1 VKFLLYLIGA
11 AIAGIGVAM
20 AITNPDRASYNEYA
34 TQQLTNYLETNVCT
48 KAPRV
53 LGDVLQEQC
62 VSILQNNQAEIR
74 QIVASNTERQNFLVL
89 SIYKTD
95 LSAEQFIPPVISA
108 SVPAYHFETVG
119 VFNRFIIY
127 QAERQ

>member
-11 AIAGIGVAM
+11 AIAGIGGTMV
-20 AITNPDRASYNEYA
+20 ITNPGRASYDEYA
-34 TQQLTNYLETNVCT
+34 TQQLTDYLETNVCT

-53 LGDVLQEQC
+53 LGNVLQDQC
-62 VSILQNNQAEIR
+62 VSILQDNQTEIR
-74 QIVASNTERQNFLVL
+74 QIVSNNTERQNFVVL

-108 SVPAYHFETVG
+108 SVPSYHFETVG
-119 VFNRFIIY
+119 VFNRFITY

>member
-1 VKFLLYLIGA
+1 
-11 AIAGIGVAM
+11 
-20 AITNPDRASYNEYA
+20 
-34 TQQLTNYLETNVCT
+34 
-48 KAPRV
+48 

>member
-1 VKFLLYLIGA
+1 MKFLLYLIGA